1 MKLVTDISADN
12 YEFHLNTLFYMLF
25 PNSEKQFNLLFEEH
39 WQLLYKAAYSRIPDQ
54 VVVEDIVQ
62 DIFID
67 IWNRRHQISINTSIR
82 AYLLTAVK
90 YRVLKYLDQNSHHYF
105 VDVYEMEIEGKK
117 EDFAFSM
124 DELYTQLEVALGK
137 LPEKS
142 RLIFKMNR
150 IEGYSASEIAEK
162 LDLAPQTVQNQLSRS
177 LKVVR
182 GELSHLAPMA
192 AMVLLKVYSVG

>member
-1 MKLVTDISADN
+1 
-12 YEFHLNTLFYMLF
+12 MLF